1 MFNSVGGGGHSPT
14 FVALAVKYIPNSPA
28 KNISSLA
35 SHTMVPTLTMFGRFS
50 VWIRAEIAEDP
61 AGVVAVVTRG
71 LWTALAYFAPAG
83 ARSAG
88 RWSRYARRQRS
99 LPQVTAGFRRPA
111 RRVVA
116 RSAGRIGR
124 RPGPP
129 WDRPDDRSPAA
140 LRS

>member
-14 FVALAVKYIPNSPA
+14 FVALTVKYIPNRPA
-28 KNISSLA
+28 KNINSLA

-71 LWTALAYFAPAG
+71 LWTARHHFAPAG

-88 RWSRYARRQRS
+88 RWSRSARSDGSS
-99 LPQVTAGFRRPA
+99 LQVTGGLERFGTACHDPACWTDRRSFGCAAGPSR
-111 RRVVA
+111 
-116 RSAGRIGR
+116 
-124 RPGPP
+124 
-129 WDRPDDRSPAA
+129 
-140 LRS
+140 